1 MAREVVAERR
11 PGTGLATEAIGL
23 REVLFQSVTHM
34 APAAAVAFSI
44 PFGAPFGGGSLPL
57 AVLLALIGCLFAANS
72 IGQLAKHLPSAG
84 SFYTYTSRGLH
95 PGVGF
100 LVAWAYAF
108 VEALVAP
115 LLYVIL
121 GVTVAGTLNVE
132 FGWSAD
138 LWWIWALVGAVIVAY
153 LGYRGIVVSAEAGT
167 ILGVFEIAV
176 FTLLALW
183 LIVKAGS
190 ANTLSVFG
198 TSHTSKDFPGLS
210 GVIAGSVYCILA
222 FIGFEAAAPLAEEA
236 RDPRRTIKQAVIYSA
251 IGIGLFYVLTTYA
264 ASVFFGPDRM
274 VNFSTAGDSDPWA
287 LMARQAWDWGWL
299 IVILAIV
306 NSAIAN
312 SNAGASATTRTWYAM
327 GRIRILPSMLARI
340 HPEHRSPHIA
350 VGLQFLIGVVLPLWL
365 GFQYDPL
372 TAFGFIATVNV
383 VLVILIYIAVNI
395 SCLTYYLREHR
406 DEFNVV
412 LHGLFPVLGVLVFI
426 PAWLTAAGIPAF
438 KFVGEL
444 STPLSYAG
452 PIDLVWMAIGVIYMI
467 YLYAKAPQRIRDTGK
482 IFLDDEALETPS
494 AAALPG
500 DR

>member
-1 MAREVVAERR
+1 MSRTAPVEDRH
-11 PGTGLATEAIGL
+11 GTGLASDAIGL

-57 AVLLALIGCLFAANS
+57 SVLLALIGCLFAANS

-95 PGVGF
+95 PAVGF

-115 LLYVIL
+115 LLYIIL

-138 LWWIWALVGAVIVAY
+138 LWWIWALAGAVIVAY
-153 LGYRGIVVSAEAGT
+153 LGYRGIVLSAEAGT
-167 ILGVFEIAV
+167 ILGIFEIVV
-176 FTLLALW
+176 FTLLSLW

-190 ANTLSVFG
+190 NNSLSVFG
-198 TSHTSKDFPGLS
+198 TSHTAKDFPGLS

-251 IGIGLFYVLTTYA
+251 VGIGLFYVLTTYA
-264 ASVFFGPDRM
+264 ATVFFGPGKM
-274 VNFSTAGDSDPWA
+274 VGFLSSGNGDPWG
-287 LMARQAWDWGWL
+287 LLARRAWDWGWL

-312 SNAGASATTRTWYAM
+312 SNAGANATTRTWFAM

-340 HPEHRSPHIA
+340 HPQHRSPYIA
-350 VGLQFLIGVVLPLWL
+350 VALQFLLGIVLPLWL

-395 SCLTYYLREHR
+395 SCMTYYLREHR
-406 DEFNVV
+406 NEFNVL
-412 LHGLFPVLGVLVFI
+412 LHGLLPILGVLVFI

-438 KFVGEL
+438 KFVAEL

-452 PIDLVWMAIGVIYMI
+452 PIDLIWMVIGVLYML
-467 YLYAKAPQRIRDTGK
+467 YLYNRAPQRIRDTGK
-482 IFLDDEALETPS
+482 IFLEEEALDEIPVT
-494 AAALPG
+494 
-500 DR
+500 R

>member
-1 MAREVVAERR
+1 MDRTIPVDDRR
-11 PGTGLATEAIGL
+11 GTGLASEAIGL
-23 REVLFQSVTHM
+23 REVLFQSITHM

-57 AVLLALIGCLFAANS
+57 SVLLALVGCLFAANS

-95 PGVGF
+95 PAIGF

-115 LLYVIL
+115 LLYIIL

-132 FGWSAD
+132 FGWSSD
-138 LWWIWALVGAVIVAY
+138 LWWIWALAGAVIVAY

-167 ILGVFEIAV
+167 ILGIFEIAV
-176 FTLLALW
+176 FTLLAIW
-183 LIVKAGS
+183 LIAKAGS
-190 ANTLSVFG
+190 SNTLSVFG

-236 RDPRRTIKQAVIYSA
+236 RDPRRTIKQAVMYSA
-251 IGIGLFYVLTTYA
+251 IGIGIFYVFTTYA
-264 ASVFFGPDRM
+264 ATVFFGPDRM
-274 VNFSTAGDSDPWA
+274 VNFTSAGNQDPWGF
-287 LMARQAWDWGWL
+287 LARQAWGWGWL

-312 SNAGASATTRTWYAM
+312 SNAAANATTRTWYAM
-327 GRIRILPSMLARI
+327 GRIRLLPAMLASI
-340 HPEHRSPHIA
+340 HPRYRSPHVA
-350 VGLQFLIGVVLPLWL
+350 VGLQFLIGLILPMWL

-383 VLVILIYIAVNI
+383 VLVILIYIIVNI

-406 DEFNVV
+406 EEFNFF
-412 LHGLFPVLGVLVFI
+412 LHGLLPVLGVLVFI
-426 PAWLTAAGIPAF
+426 PAWLTAAGIPSF

-444 STPLSYAG
+444 TAPLSYSG
-452 PIDLVWMAIGVIYMI
+452 LIDLVWMAIGAGYLF
-467 YLYAKAPQRIRDTGK
+467 YLYSNAPQRIRDTGK
-482 IFLDDEALETPS
+482 IFLEEDPIQTDALAAEAP
-494 AAALPG
+494 
-500 DR
+500 R